1 MAEGFHV
8 ADENKKRK
16 VRTGR
21 FGGRP
26 DREMKRS
33 TLYLVESDI
42 EAMKEI
48 AQREGLLFADIVRR
62 ACRELVEREEAKA
75 KRKP

>member
-1 MAEGFHV
+1 M
-8 ADENKKRK
+8 ADEKKKRK
-16 VRTGR
+16 PRAGR

-62 ACRELVEREEAKA
+62 ACREFVEREEAQS